1 MSKDYRKIYERHNQ
15 CCLLPGIDVH
25 HIDGNHNNNDPTN
38 LIAVSLQEHYDLH
51 KANNDHYACF
61 MIAQRMDIKPSD
73 WREMARVNGLKSAQ
87 RNKERGVGLLA
98 WIKANPTLIQEQ
110 RSQNGKKNGR
120 KAFEEKIGIHGLTK
134 DEKSAIGRQGGQTAS
149 EMGLGFKAGH
159 ASDAGKIGGKKGG
172 TYAKENRTGI
182 FALTPEQNK
191 QRHFYSVVSKMI
203 KNGKASAWPR
213 KEIQ

>member
-1 MSKDYRKIYERHNQ
+1 MSKDYRRLYERYHR
-15 CCLLPGIDVH
+15 CCLLPGTDIH
-25 HIDGNHNNNDPTN
+25 HIDGNHSNNDPTN

-51 KANNDHYACF
+51 KARHDYYACF

-73 WREMARVNGLKSAQ
+73 WQEMARANGRKSAQ
-87 RNKERGVGLLA
+87 RNKERGIGLLA
-98 WIKANPTLIQEQ
+98 WIKSNPEIVKQQ
-110 RSQNGKKNGR
+110 RSQNGKKNGL
-120 KAFEEKIGIHGLTK
+120 KAFEEKTGIHGLTK

-191 QRHFYSVVSKMI
+191 QRHFNSVVSKMI

>member
-1 MSKDYRKIYERHNQ
+1 
-15 CCLLPGIDVH
+15 LPGTDIH
-25 HIDGNHNNNDPTN
+25 HIDGNHYNNDPEN
-38 LIAVSLQEHYDLH
+38 LLAVSLEEHYNLH

-73 WREMARVNGLKSAQ
+73 WREMARANGRKSAQ
-87 RNKERGVGLLA
+87 QNKEKGIGLLA
-98 WIKANPTLIQEQ
+98 WIKSNPEIVKKQ
-110 RSQNGKKNGR
+110 RSLNGKKNGL
-120 KAFEEKIGIHGLTK
+120 KAFEEKTGIHGLTK
-134 DEKSAIGRQGGQTAS
+134 EEKSAIGRQGGQTAS

-191 QRHFYSVVSKMI
+191 QRHFNSVVSKMI
-203 KNGKASAWPR
+203 KSGKASAWPR
-213 KEIQ
+213 KEMQ

>member
-1 MSKDYRKIYERHNQ
+1 MSKDYRRLYERYHQ
-15 CCLLPGIDVH
+15 CCLLPGTDIH
-25 HIDGNHNNNDPTN
+25 HIDGNHYNNDPKN
-38 LIAVSLQEHYDLH
+38 LLAVSLEEHYNLH
-51 KANNDHYACF
+51 KAKNDHYACF

-73 WREMARVNGLKSAQ
+73 WREMARANGRKSAQ
-87 RNKERGVGLLA
+87 RNKERGIGLLA
-98 WIKANPTLIQEQ
+98 WIQSNPEIVKKQ
-110 RSQNGKKNGR
+110 RSLNGKKNGL
-120 KAFEEKIGIHGLTK
+120 KAFEEKTGIHGLTK

-191 QRHFYSVVSKMI
+191 QRHFSSVVSKMI
-203 KNGKASAWPR
+203 KSGKASAWPR
-213 KEIQ
+213 KEMQ